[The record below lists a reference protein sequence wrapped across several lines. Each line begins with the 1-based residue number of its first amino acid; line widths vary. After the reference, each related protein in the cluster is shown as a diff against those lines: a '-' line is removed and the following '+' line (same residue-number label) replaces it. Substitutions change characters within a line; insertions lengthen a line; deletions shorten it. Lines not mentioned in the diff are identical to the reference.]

1 MTGGRYTKL
10 SRHISQTP
18 WLVEDDVQRVLTSVE
33 TVIGTPVQQLV
44 NAGITKEEGGAD
56 ERDEFKLSYFW
67 RIFSKR
73 FRKCTLY
80 NIWNYIIFSK
90 PCFVSEEVKLH
101 ASGREDID
109 VRMLGTG
116 RPFYL
121 QIVNGRRVPTQAQ
134 LDQIQA
140 GINESDQKVHQLKF
154 LKQSPVF
161 KLF

>member
-1 MTGGRYTKL
+1 MRGSSLAACRY
-10 SRHISQTP
+10 
-18 WLVEDDVQRVLTSVE
+18 
-33 TVIGTPVQQLV
+33 
-44 NAGITKEEGGAD
+44 

-67 RIFSKR
+67 RTFSKR

-80 NIWNYIIFSK
+80 NFWNYIIFSK